1 MSNRVASEPML
12 FGHTNRFQWMVCIA
26 GMAAF
31 IIGMPSGTA
40 AQQEPIAIVGATII
54 DGNGG
59 PPLLDGTIL
68 IEGERI
74 SAVGPRSSVGVP
86 DGTRVIDG
94 AGKYVTPGFIDTNVH
109 MSLAFGRSWTDTNAR
124 YWPQHDA
131 LVLQGVQQQLKYGIT
146 TIRDSYG
153 ALLPMKRV
161 KEAIERGEVLGPRMY
176 VAGNIVGWG
185 GPYSETFSGIPESEL
200 SLFEEQLNDSITLGS
215 GEEWI
220 HMTPENLRTA
230 VNEYLDFGPDFIKYG
245 GTHHRSSPSPIMFSP
260 RAQRVIIEETHK
272 RGLVVETHA
281 TSLEGLRLT
290 IEAGLDLI
298 QHPEVVGYRDITD
311 ELVKMIVDRGV
322 VCSLLPNRWTG
333 EEWQLH
339 LKQKREDLEEQAK
352 PFRRAIP
359 KTSAEIRREQ
369 EEGDQSP
376 KDSYRRNAEK
386 LIREG
391 CIVSVGTDNL
401 LWGLRA
407 GGAPEFQRERDPV
420 QHHQEPGIGTIIGI
434 EGLVELG
441 MTASEAIVAATKN
454 GAIASK
460 ALDEYGTL
468 EVGKMADL
476 LILRADPLADIT
488 NIRSLELVIRE
499 GQIIDPDILP
509 TNPVT
514 EAWGVARFND
524 GSDELQ

>member
-59 PPLLDGTIL
+59 PPLMDGTIL

-260 RAQRVIIEETHK
+260 RAQRVIVEELGRCLA
-272 RGLVVETHA
+272 RGAEGEL
-281 TSLEGLRLT
+281 GLRLRCQV
-290 IEAGLDLI
+290 E
-298 QHPEVVGYRDITD
+298 PEHLVVTADPGQIHQVGAVRRKRWGVVGEIVRRQIRQITGLEIQQVEVTYRV
-311 ELVKMIVDRGV
+311 LQR
-322 VCSLLPNRWTG
+322 
-333 EEWQLH
+333 
-339 LKQKREDLEEQAK
+339 RERHRPSVGGD
-352 PFRRAIP
+352 
-359 KTSAEIRREQ
+359 IRRLRLV
-369 EEGDQSP
+369 DQ
-376 KDSYRRNAEK
+376 
-386 LIREG
+386 
-391 CIVSVGTDNL
+391 V
-401 LWGLRA
+401 
-407 GGAPEFQRERDPV
+407 EFDDVLDPSG
-420 QHHQEPGIGTIIGI
+420 H
-434 EGLVELG
+434 
-441 MTASEAIVAATKN
+441 
-454 GAIASK
+454 
-460 ALDEYGTL
+460 
-468 EVGKMADL
+468 
-476 LILRADPLADIT
+476 
-488 NIRSLELVIRE
+488 
-499 GQIIDPDILP
+499 DIL
-509 TNPVT
+509 
-514 EAWGVARFND
+514 
-524 GSDELQ
+524 QH